1 MNQFEGNAKIEDV
14 LEDQVFYAG
23 STCGVSMYP
32 MLRHRRDTIVI
43 KPVEG
48 RLKKYDVSLY
58 KDNER
63 YVLHRVIKVLPD
75 AYIIRG
81 DNCINKEYVTDDMVI
96 GKLEEFYRNPKDV
109 SKIKGADAKPV
120 NMNGFKYKLYV
131 RVMHYSFPIRFM
143 YRKCRNLLGRI
154 KRKLKGE

>member
-14 LEDQVFYAG
+14 LEEQKFFAG

-48 RLKKYDVSLY
+48 RLSKFDVPLY
-58 KDNER
+58 KDNGR

-81 DNCINKEYVTDDMVI
+81 DNLISKEYVTDDKII
-96 GKLEEFYRNPKDV
+96 GKLVEFYRNPKDV
-109 SKIKGADAKPV
+109 SKIKAKDAKPV
-120 NMNGFKYKLYV
+120 NMDGFKYKLYV
-131 RVMHYSFPIRFM
+131 RAMHYSFPIRFS
-143 YRKCRNLLGRI
+143 YRKCRNFLGKI
-154 KRKLKGE
+154 KRKIKGE

>member
-1 MNQFEGNAKIEDV
+1 MNQFEGNVKIEDV
-14 LEDQVFYAG
+14 LDTQKFFAG
-23 STCGVSMYP
+23 TTRGVSMYP

-43 KPVEG
+43 KPLEG
-48 RLKKYDVSLY
+48 RLKKFDVPLY
-58 KDNER
+58 KSNGR

-81 DNCINKEYVTDDMVI
+81 DNLINKEYVTDDMI
-96 GKLEEFYRNPKDV
+96 LGKLDEFYRNPKDV
-109 SKIKGADAKPV
+109 SKIKSTDAKPV

-131 RVMHYSFPIRFM
+131 RAMHYSFPIRFS

-154 KRKLKGE
+154 KRKILNK